1 MRTEFKLRKKIAF
14 FNILKWFLASTFIG
28 VVVGITNG
36 LFLKLL
42 AATLNFTTSYNYY
55 FLALPFGLYLV
66 NILARKAAP
75 RDTGFST
82 NEAIGAIN
90 DRRPISLISAAK
102 AFFLPIITIGVG
114 GSAGKESPCADVGAG
129 MASFFAGLFSFNP
142 SERRKLMICGV
153 SAGFAGVF
161 GVPISG
167 ALFGLEV
174 LSVGTVFYEVMFPAF
189 ISGITS
195 YQITKLMGVAYI
207 YHPMTLEAIGLH
219 TSLIYVLAAGIFFG
233 LMSLLFVEI
242 IKLTRIVFRFI
253 GRKYSLFWK
262 VFIAGAILIAI
273 GLLASPAYLGL
284 SMVRVDAILAGD
296 RGMLFG
302 FLIKMFTTGIT
313 FAAGGVGGAITPVM
327 FIGANAGYFFA
338 DILGLNTITFAAL
351 GIVSI
356 LAGVCNT
363 PLAAS
368 VMAIELFGATIA
380 PYAAVSCI
388 VSFLVTG
395 RRSIYGKQKFAF
407 DKDMSDDDSE
417 HAPAAASK
425 PKNVKELK
433 RALNQKN
440 FLLAMVRHLVPDV
453 KQQKTKEHK
462 EPQPAA
468 RQTPSIFS
476 HLFPSLY
483 DGGPQNREDKK

>member
-1 MRTEFKLRKKIAF
+1 MKTEFKLKKQIAF
-14 FNILKWFLASTFIG
+14 FNILKWFLASVLIG
-28 VVVGITNG
+28 AIVGVFNG

-42 AATLNFTTSYNYY
+42 SSTLKFTNSFQYY
-55 FLALPFGLYLV
+55 YLALPLGLYAV
-66 NILARKAAP
+66 NILARKVAP
-75 RDTGFST
+75 QDTGFST
-82 NEAIGAIN
+82 NEAIAAIN
-90 DRRPISLISAAK
+90 ERRGISVLSAVK

-129 MASFFAGLFSFNP
+129 LASFFAKLFSFNVN
-142 SERRKLMICGV
+142 ERRKLMICGV

-195 YQITKLMGVAYI
+195 YQITQMMGVEYI
-207 YHPMTLEAIGLH
+207 YHPMVLGAVNLDKSLLSTVGAGL
-219 TSLIYVLAAGIFFG
+219 FFG
-233 LMSLLFVEI
+233 LMSLLFIEI
-242 IKLTRIVFRFI
+242 LKLTRILFRFI
-253 GRKYSLFWK
+253 GSKYSVFLK
-262 VFIAGAILIAI
+262 VFIASAMLIIIAWFS
-273 GLLASPAYLGL
+273 SPAYLGL
-284 SMVRVDAILAGD
+284 SMNRVDAVLAGD
-296 RGMLFG
+296 KALMFG
-302 FLIKMFTTGIT
+302 FLVKMFTTGIT
-313 FAAGGVGGAITPVM
+313 FAAGGVGGLITPVM

-338 DILGLNTITFAAL
+338 DILGLNTVTFAAL

-395 RRSIYGKQKFAF
+395 RRSLYSKQQFAF
-407 DKDMSDDDSE
+407 DKDMSDEDEDINSCKRR
-417 HAPAAASK
+417 S
-425 PKNVKELK
+425 VKELQ
-433 RALNQKN
+433 RALKQKN
-440 FLLAMVRHLVPDV
+440 FLLSSVRHLIPDIKPV
-453 KQQKTKEHK
+453 KQDKVKEKNPSSSLSK
-462 EPQPAA
+462 E
-468 RQTPSIFS
+468 RNKFSIFS
-476 HLFPSLY
+476 HLIPEIN
-483 DGGPQNREDKK
+483 DEDKK